1 MKNYFDI
8 EYRKKCRKEL
18 VYYLYD
24 CIINTNYPPSLC
36 MFVIKSCHLVFPY
49 ISILLT
55 MFAPIPLG
63 ILLTSISFISFGLFI
78 YFKGCFVSHLEY
90 KLDNTNFIN
99 IMDPYLVTLNWE
111 INEENR
117 YNITLYMVS
126 LYFILMF
133 TILYFRCCHKY
144 SHG

>member
-1 MKNYFDI
+1 
-8 EYRKKCRKEL
+8 
-18 VYYLYD
+18 
-24 CIINTNYPPSLC
+24 
-36 MFVIKSCHLVFPY
+36 
-49 ISILLT
+49 
-55 MFAPIPLG
+55 
-63 ILLTSISFISFGLFI
+63 
-78 YFKGCFVSHLEY
+78 
-90 KLDNTNFIN
+90 
-99 IMDPYLVTLNWE
+99 MDPYLVTLNWE